1 MDIGLYGAGSLGLE
15 VANLIKHK
23 KLITSLGYLPKIK
36 YVIDDCLEESRVDEI
51 LGMFKHDIQLFQSS
65 NEIKDINK
73 ESIFI
78 TLSNPNER
86 LKIYESLQEDELVA
100 SVSLIHKELVFF
112 DNVKIGSSNIIFEN
126 TYIGPFSEIGS
137 NNLINI
143 GCSIGHDVKISNSVV
158 ISPNTVISGNCHI
171 ENCVFIGSNATI
183 NPETSIAKEITIASG
198 AVVIKNLSQ
207 PGIYAGNPA
216 RIFKLAF
223 D

>member
-1 MDIGLYGAGSLGLE
+1 MYLICGFK
-15 VANLIKHK
+15 NL
-23 KLITSLGYLPKIK
+23 
-36 YVIDDCLEESRVDEI
+36 C
-51 LGMFKHDIQLFQSS
+51 QS
-65 NEIKDINK
+65 I
-73 ESIFI
+73 
-78 TLSNPNER
+78 
-86 LKIYESLQEDELVA
+86 
-100 SVSLIHKELVFF
+100 
-112 DNVKIGSSNIIFEN
+112 NIIFEN

-207 PGIYAGNPA
+207 PDIYAGNPA
-216 RIFKLAF
+216 RIFKLAL